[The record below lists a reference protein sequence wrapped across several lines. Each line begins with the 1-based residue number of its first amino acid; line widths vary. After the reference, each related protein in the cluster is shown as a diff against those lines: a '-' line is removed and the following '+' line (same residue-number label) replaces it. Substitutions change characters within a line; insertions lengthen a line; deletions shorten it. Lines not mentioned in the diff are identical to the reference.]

1 MRELSWER
9 DGLYLRLTAQGPWEE
24 AQLRRSPRRSDRVA
38 ACSTGRTF
46 ARGSTWPWAGGCCSI
61 IGLFLTWYHADGL
74 AKINGVNG
82 DLSGWDV
89 HTIMRWLL
97 LLAGLAPFILAWII
111 ARDHALSWPRGE
123 LTAVVSVAAF
133 GLIAYNA
140 FVSKPGD
147 PSSLVHLR
155 IGDLRLAARARC

>member
-1 MRELSWER
+1 MGG
-9 DGLYLRLTAQGPWEE
+9 GLLL
-24 AQLRRSPRRSDRVA
+24 
-38 ACSTGRTF
+38 
-46 ARGSTWPWAGGCCSI
+46 I
-61 IGLFLTWYHADGL
+61 IGIFLTWYHADAL
-74 AKINGVNG
+74 AKVNGTNG

-89 HTIMRWLL
+89 HPVMRWLL
-97 LLAGLAPFILAWII
+97 ILAGLAPFILAWII

-123 LTAVVSVAAF
+123 MTAVVSVAAF

-155 IGDLRLAARARC
+155 LGVFVALLGTILMFSGSALRSSDVERARKPPGTI

>member
-1 MRELSWER
+1 MGG
-9 DGLYLRLTAQGPWEE
+9 GLLL
-24 AQLRRSPRRSDRVA
+24 
-38 ACSTGRTF
+38 
-46 ARGSTWPWAGGCCSI
+46 I
-61 IGLFLTWYHADGL
+61 IGLFVTWYHADGL
-74 AKINGVNG
+74 AKINGANG
-82 DLSGWDV
+82 DLTGWDV
-89 HTIMRWLL
+89 HTILRWLL
-97 LLAGLAPFILAWII
+97 VLAGLAPFILAWII

-155 IGDLRLAARARC
+155 LGVFISLLGTILMFFGSALRSSDVERARKPPGTI

>member
-1 MRELSWER
+1 MGG
-9 DGLYLRLTAQGPWEE
+9 GLLL
-24 AQLRRSPRRSDRVA
+24 
-38 ACSTGRTF
+38 
-46 ARGSTWPWAGGCCSI
+46 I
-61 IGLFLTWYHADGL
+61 IGIFLTWYHADAL
-74 AKINGVNG
+74 AKINGTNG

-89 HTIMRWLL
+89 HPVMRWLL
-97 LLAGLAPFILAWII
+97 ILAGLAPFILAWII

-123 LTAVVSVAAF
+123 MTAVVSVAAF

-155 IGDLRLAARARC
+155 FGVFVALLGTILMFSGSALRSSDVERARKPPGTI

>member
-1 MRELSWER
+1 MGG
-9 DGLYLRLTAQGPWEE
+9 GLLLI
-24 AQLRRSPRRSDRVA
+24 V
-38 ACSTGRTF
+38 
-46 ARGSTWPWAGGCCSI
+46 
-61 IGLFLTWYHADGL
+61 GLFLTWYHADAL
-74 AKINGVNG
+74 AKVNGTNG

-89 HTIMRWLL
+89 HPILRWLL
-97 LLAGLAPFILAWII
+97 ILGGLAPFILAWII

-123 LTAVVSVAAF
+123 MTAVVSVAAF

-155 IGDLRLAARARC
+155 LGVFVSLLGTILMFSGSALRSSDVERARKPPGTI

>member
-1 MRELSWER
+1 VIDRSHLRQGEYVAMGG
-9 DGLYLRLTAQGPWEE
+9 GLLL
-24 AQLRRSPRRSDRVA
+24 
-38 ACSTGRTF
+38 
-46 ARGSTWPWAGGCCSI
+46 I
-61 IGLFLTWYHADGL
+61 IGVFLTWYHADAL
-74 AKINGVNG
+74 AKVNGTNG

-97 LLAGLAPFILAWII
+97 ILGGLAPFILAWII

-123 LTAVVSVAAF
+123 MTAVVSVAAF

-155 IGDLRLAARARC
+155 YGIFVALLGTVLMFFGSALRSSSVERARKPPGTI